1 MNRIFQNP
9 RGIYKVLILGIVS
22 IVWAALGCSDN
33 PTGPSQED
41 WDSVTAAKDS
51 LNILFDSGEGADN
64 VTGGEDGMIDLPDVD
79 GVTITWKSSAPDV
92 IDEAGRVTR
101 PAETTALTLTAAI
114 SKNGAAETKEF
125 ALTVHPLGS
134 RAEITEFT
142 VTAGSQDYT
151 ADFSGTSWK
160 ILIPNFESFPAQ
172 LTVKSIALSAGAVGL
187 KKDDLLPLTNQT
199 ASVTITAE
207 DGTEAVYTITIA
219 KKFTV
224 AEVEK
229 STPAKDRRH
238 HYVLFQVSSGS
249 GSSLGRHKLALK
261 LKTAE
266 APTAAE
272 MTDGAGVYRVINGT
286 EKRVILA
293 YPLDSDIESITASN
307 GGKSVKHGAAISGSS
322 DTVDVDS
329 HLLAPGSTYTLYAL
343 KDGEQ
348 TVEALAWL
356 TTDVFDTAETLLDSQ
371 YFINDPAIS
380 GSYTYDADDAVFI
393 TPFIIG
399 LKDGTYEQLYA
410 GLAPRMRLIVK
421 INEDFDPF
429 QLNTDTALLFTS
441 QTTDGQSEYYTD
453 GSGRKIIACFLT
465 LPMTSAKEEVFK
477 LTNTIGNVLI
487 GRTMSVDQ

>member
-1 MNRIFQNP
+1 MPWENNQRSVHYEPYSPPPPLLGVFFTKP
-9 RGIYKVLILGIVS
+9 YLLLGIAS
-22 IVWAALGCSDN
+22 IIWVTLGCN
-33 PTGPSQED
+33 NGPTP
-41 WDSVTAAKDS
+41 
-51 LNILFDSGEGADN
+51 
-64 VTGGEDGMIDLPDVD
+64 
-79 GVTITWKSSAPDV
+79 
-92 IDEAGRVTR
+92 
-101 PAETTALTLTAAI
+101 
-114 SKNGAAETKEF
+114 
-125 ALTVHPLGS
+125 PLGS
-134 RAEITEFT
+134 RAEITELT

-172 LTVKSIALSAGAVGL
+172 LTVKSIALSAGAIGPE
-187 KKDDLLPLTNQT
+187 KDDVLPLTNQT

-207 DGTEAVYTITIA
+207 DGTEVVYTITIA

-261 LKTAE
+261 LKTAK
-266 APTAAE
+266 APTAVE
-272 MTDGAGVYRVINGT
+272 MTGGAGVYRVINGT

-307 GGKSVKHGAAISGSS
+307 GEKSVLHGAAISGSS

-356 TTDVFDTAETLLDSQ
+356 ATDVFDTAETFLDSQ
-371 YFINDPAIS
+371 YLINDPAIS
-380 GSYTYDADDAVFI
+380 GSYTYDADDTVFI

-399 LKDGTYEQLYA
+399 LTGTVTYEYLYTGVIA
-410 GLAPRMRLIVK
+410 RMRLEVLAGI
-421 INEDFDPF
+421 PTSF
-429 QLNTDTALLFTS
+429 QINTDTALLFTS
-441 QTTDGQSEYYTD
+441 QATDGQNEYYTD
-453 GSGRKIIACFLT
+453 ASGMKIAACFVT
-465 LPMTSAKEEVFK
+465 LPITSAKEGLFH
-477 LTNTIGNVLI
+477 LTNTGGDVLI